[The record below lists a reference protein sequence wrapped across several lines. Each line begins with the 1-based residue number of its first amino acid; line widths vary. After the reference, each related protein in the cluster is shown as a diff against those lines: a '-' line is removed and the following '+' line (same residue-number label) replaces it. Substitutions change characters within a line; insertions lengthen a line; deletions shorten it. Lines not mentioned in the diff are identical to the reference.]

1 MTDQH
6 SDDGEVKKMAKWKLY
21 IIMLFMLAFVTYN
34 TLIAKAMDEFE
45 VGEVYDQHKK
55 KHVAKKFFHPF
66 V

>member
-1 MTDQH
+1 
-6 SDDGEVKKMAKWKLY
+6 MAKWKLY

-45 VGEVYDQHKK
+45 VGEVYDHIKK
-55 KHVAKKFFHPF
+55 RHVPKKFFHPF